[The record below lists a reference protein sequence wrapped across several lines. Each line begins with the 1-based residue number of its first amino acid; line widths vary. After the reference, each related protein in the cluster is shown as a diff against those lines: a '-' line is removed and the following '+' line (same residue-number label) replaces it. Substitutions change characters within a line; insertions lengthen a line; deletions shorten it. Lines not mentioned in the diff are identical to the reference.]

1 MLGQVLEL
9 RIEKGV
15 YRGLGLARHEGRVVF
30 VSRGLPGE
38 RVRAA
43 VVSEER
49 GYLRTRV
56 LEVLEPAA
64 GRRAAPCAHASL
76 CGGCSYQELGL
87 AEQLRLKHAI
97 LQETLRRAHVEVP
110 ERIEVLESPEQG
122 WRLRTVLHGN
132 AEGQL
137 GLHEEASHRVVPLA
151 RCWQLSESLNRSALA
166 VASVLRERPQLLCG
180 EREVE
185 LIESSDGSARVAAL
199 ECPAESLL
207 SSGVASRLQEGGELS
222 GLGVLVR
229 SGTRRSFL
237 PLWGDA
243 RAEAQLPGLRLG
255 WSPASFFQSNRFLL
269 EPLVAAVV
277 SRIAGSGPLIDL
289 FAGVGLFS
297 LALAAA
303 GLSVDAVESHPGA
316 LLDARENLRLAGSPD
331 VRLHGRE
338 ALAWLR
344 QEPRRRHERIVLDP
358 PRTGAGRAVVEAI
371 VSRQPA
377 CVVYVSCD
385 PTTLARDLGFFAA
398 RGYRSDAWLALDLF
412 PDTFHLETV
421 VRLRPR

>member
-1 MLGQVLEL
+1 MAGELLEL
-9 RIEKGV
+9 QIEKGV

-30 VSRGLPGE
+30 VPRGLPGE

-43 VVSEER
+43 VVSDEG
-49 GYLRTRV
+49 GYLRARV
-56 LEVLEPAA
+56 VEVLQPSPE
-64 GRRAAPCAHASL
+64 RRAAPCSHAGL

-87 AEQLRLKHAI
+87 AAQLRLKHEI
-97 LQETLRRAHVEVP
+97 LQETLRRAHLEVP
-110 ERIEVLESPEQG
+110 EQIELLPSPEQG
-122 WRLRTVLHGN
+122 WRLRAVLHSDEQGR
-132 AEGQL
+132 L
-137 GLHEEASHRVVPLA
+137 GLHEEASHRVVPLE
-151 RCWQLSESLNRSALA
+151 RCWQVSESLNRSALA
-166 VASVLRERPQLLCG
+166 IAGWLRERPDLLVG

-185 LIESSDGSARVAAL
+185 LIESTDGSARVAAL
-199 ECPAESLL
+199 ECPAESLV
-207 SSGVASRLQEGGELS
+207 SSGVAGRLERGGELA

-229 SGTRRSFL
+229 SGKRRSFL
-237 PLWGDA
+237 PVWGDA

-269 EPLVAAVV
+269 EPLVAAVL

-289 FAGVGLFS
+289 YAGVGLFS

-303 GLSVDAVESHPGA
+303 DVGVDAVESHPGA
-316 LLDARENLRLAGSPD
+316 LADARENLRRAGGLD
-331 VRLHGRE
+331 VRLHGQE

-344 QEPRRRHERIVLDP
+344 RQPRRRGERIVLDP
-358 PRTGAGRAVVEAI
+358 PRGGAGRAVVEAI
-371 VSRQPA
+371 LSRQPA

-385 PTTLARDLGFFAA
+385 PTTLARDLGWFTA
-398 RGYRSDAWLALDLF
+398 RGYASDAWLALDLF